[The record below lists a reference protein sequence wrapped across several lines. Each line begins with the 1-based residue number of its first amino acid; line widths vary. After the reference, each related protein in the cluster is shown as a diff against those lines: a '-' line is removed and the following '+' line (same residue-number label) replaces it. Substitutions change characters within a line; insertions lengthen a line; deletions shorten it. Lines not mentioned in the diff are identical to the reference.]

1 MNHSTPIVNSKT
13 QQSRGKLI
21 YGMIHSLRSMSV
33 KMAPGNTLRTISTGK
48 YRIHALFTAS
58 NLWIVIFSDL
68 THHELHERLD
78 KIYELYLKYVV
89 HNMLKPIDFKKAEED
104 GETAKITNTSF
115 IKAVDQVLCL

>member
-1 MNHSTPIVNSKT
+1 MV
-13 QQSRGKLI
+13 
-21 YGMIHSLRSMSV
+21 HSLKAMST
-33 KMAPGNTLRTISTGK
+33 KIAPGNTLRTLTTGK

-89 HNMLKPIDFKKAEED
+89 HNMLKPIDLRESENAKESD
-104 GETAKITNTSF
+104 KITSPSF